1 MEYIGSILN
10 LIKTRK
16 SSRTFKEIA
25 IEEKALDKLKAYI
38 AELNGETKI
47 KARFVFVS
55 GDDSALTEGKKLGTY
70 GFIKGAR
77 SFLVGVLDKNEQ
89 DALEFG
95 RLFEKLV
102 LFATDLGLQ
111 TCWLGG
117 TFKKSDFEKSLSLKD
132 NEFIPIVSPVGYE
145 KDKLRVF
152 ESAMRVVVGADNRK
166 PRGELFFDGD
176 ISSPLNGSEAEPY
189 ATALEMVRLGPSA
202 SNKQPWR
209 VIKDKKG
216 LHFYLCRTKGY
227 GVPSYDVQLN
237 DIGIAK
243 CHFEL
248 TAKELG
254 LHGSWQ
260 KLENAPSPAGLEYV
274 CSWVD

>member
-25 IEEKALDKLKAYI
+25 IEEKTLEKLSSYI
-38 AELNGETKI
+38 AELNSEAKI
-47 KARFVFVS
+47 NARFVFVS
-55 GDDSALTEGKKLGTY
+55 GGDSALAEGKKLGTY

-77 SFLVGVLDKNEQ
+77 SFFVGVLDKNEK

-145 KDKLRVF
+145 KDKLRVV
-152 ESAMRVVVGADNRK
+152 EAAMRTVVGADNRK
-166 PRGELFFDGD
+166 PWSELFFDAS
-176 ISSPLNGSEAEPY
+176 ISKPLSETKAEPY
-189 ATALEMVRLGPSA
+189 STALEMVRLGPSA

-209 VIKDKKG
+209 VIRNDKG

-248 TAKELG
+248 STKELG
-254 LHGSWQ
+254 ISGSWQ
-260 KLENAPSPAGLEYV
+260 KLENIVSPSGWEYV